1 MLRKE
6 GLVFAAPEAT
16 TLGGSAFSGSQMWGL
31 FTLSLAGW
39 GQGPHKLDLH
49 LDPFCAL
56 RSLSGRPDV
65 HIGLA
70 LL

>member
-6 GLVFAAPEAT
+6 GLVFAALEAT
-16 TLGGSAFSGSQMWGL
+16 TLGGVSIFRVTDVGV
-31 FTLSLAGW
+31 FTLSLADW

>member
-1 MLRKE
+1 
-6 GLVFAAPEAT
+6 
-16 TLGGSAFSGSQMWGL
+16 MWGL
-31 FTLSLAGW
+31 FTLSLADW

-70 LL
+70 LEMSQ

>member
-6 GLVFAAPEAT
+6 GLVFAALDAT
-16 TLGGSAFSGSQMWGL
+16 TLGGQHLQGHRCGV
-31 FTLSLAGW
+31 FTLSLADW